1 MTTVITRR
9 NIPAAYDALIR
20 TVWWNGKKK
29 TDQRNNTVSE
39 LRSVMVEVM
48 QPDITYPDFG
58 PTSKLF
64 GDEFAKG
71 LIDPDIAEEMAFK
84 FDYSYGGRIHGL
96 DALSNCIEMLKLDSD
111 TRRAVLTIYNR
122 ADLADSLT
130 GKEVPCAT
138 QIYLG
143 IDDGKLTMTLMMR
156 SNDVVGAFPS
166 DAYGF
171 RRLQEYIA
179 EQVGVEMGAYRHYIE
194 NAHIIHE
201 NDAQWVEQH
210 VRTPQ
215 RWY

>member
-1 MTTVITRR
+1 
-9 NIPAAYDALIR
+9 
-20 TVWWNGKKK
+20 
-29 TDQRNNTVSE
+29 
-39 LRSVMVEVM
+39 MV
-48 QPDITYPDFG
+48 
-58 PTSKLF
+58 
-64 GDEFAKG
+64 
-71 LIDPDIAEEMAFK
+71 
-84 FDYSYGGRIHGL
+84 
-96 DALSNCIEMLKLDSD
+96 
-111 TRRAVLTIYNR
+111 
-122 ADLADSLT
+122 

-143 IDDGKLTMTLMMR
+143 IDDMGDGKLTMTLMMR
-156 SNDVVGAFPS
+156 SNDVVGAFPA

-171 RRLQEYIA
+171 RRVQEYIA

>member
-1 MTTVITRR
+1 MTTLITRR

-20 TVWWNGKKK
+20 SVWWQGKKR
-29 TDQRNNTVSE
+29 TDQRDNTISE
-39 LRSVMVEVM
+39 LRNVVVEVL
-48 QPDITYPDFG
+48 QPDITYPGFG
-58 PTSKLF
+58 PTSQRF

-71 LIDPDIAEEMAFK
+71 LLDDDTAWEMWEK
-84 FDYSYGGRIHGL
+84 FEYSYGQRIRTQY
-96 DALSNCIEMLKLDSD
+96 ALPIAIEVLKVNPD
-111 TRRAVLTIYNR
+111 TRRAVLNIYKSIDMMK
-122 ADLADSLT
+122 ASE

-138 QIYLG
+138 QAYLG
-143 IDDGKLTMTLMMR
+143 IVDGSLDMTLMMR
-156 SNDVVGAFPS
+156 SNDVVGAFPA

-179 EQVGVEMGAYRHYIE
+179 GRVGVGVGAYRHYIE
-194 NAHIIHE
+194 SAHIIHE

>member
-1 MTTVITRR
+1 
-9 NIPAAYDALIR
+9 
-20 TVWWNGKKK
+20 
-29 TDQRNNTVSE
+29 
-39 LRSVMVEVM
+39 MVEVM
-48 QPDITYPDFG
+48 QPYITYPDFG
-58 PTSKLF
+58 PTSQIF
-64 GDEFAKG
+64 GDDFAKG

-96 DALSNCIEMLKLDSD
+96 NALSNCIEMLKLNYD

-156 SNDVVGAFPS
+156 SNDVVGAFPA

-179 EQVGVEMGAYRHYIE
+179 GEVGVEIGVYRHYIE
-194 NAHIIHE
+194 NAHIIEHA
-201 NDAQWVEQH
+201 AQDWIEKQS
-210 VRTPQ
+210 RRLQ
-215 RWY
+215 E